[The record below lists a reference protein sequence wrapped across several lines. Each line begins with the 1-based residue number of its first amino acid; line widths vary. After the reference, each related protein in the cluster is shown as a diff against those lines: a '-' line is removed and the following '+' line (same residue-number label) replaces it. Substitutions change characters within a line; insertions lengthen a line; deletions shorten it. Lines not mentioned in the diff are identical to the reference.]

1 MHCQRE
7 RKIAKTMN
15 EPLKQ
20 KLFSIYGQLLSYRR
34 LDEAWKHVKAN
45 HGAGGVDKVSI
56 KEFDKHSEQYLNE
69 ILNELK
75 TKTYKPTSARRVY
88 IKKKNG
94 KLRPLGIPTIKDRII
109 QQALVDILSPFFEAN
124 VFHDNSCGFRPNRGT
139 ELALKKVVCR
149 LEYG

>member
-1 MHCQRE
+1 
-7 RKIAKTMN
+7 MN

-75 TKTYKPTSARRVY
+75 TKTYKPTSARREIGRAHV
-88 IKKKNG
+88 
-94 KLRPLGIPTIKDRII
+94 
-109 QQALVDILSPFFEAN
+109 
-124 VFHDNSCGFRPNRGT
+124 
-139 ELALKKVVCR
+139 
-149 LEYG
+149 

>member
-1 MHCQRE
+1 MNRQSEKEIVR
-7 RKIAKTMN
+7 TMN

-34 LDEAWKHVKAN
+34 LEEAWKHVKAN

-56 KEFDKHSEQYLNE
+56 KDFEENSEKYLNE
-69 ILNELK
+69 ILEELK

-94 KLRPLGIPTIKDRII
+94 KLRPLGIPTI
-109 QQALVDILSPFFEAN
+109 
-124 VFHDNSCGFRPNRGT
+124 
-139 ELALKKVVCR
+139 
-149 LEYG
+149 